1 MASRRTPAPWGGP
14 GMLNVR
20 VGRLA
25 ATARPSVRPG
35 AGAALAVG
43 LALAAL
49 HAPAARAGDVGGAA
63 GISSQLVDRGIA
75 LTRDTPT
82 LQGALFWLPAPGWS
96 LSGSA
101 SVALDAPGKV
111 LMSSVGLSRSWTL
124 SDSWQL
130 QAEALL
136 YRYPGARANR
146 LFNRDEVSLGWSY
159 RDRLSLSV
167 AAFRLPDS
175 RLRQRWYGALDVTA
189 HQPLA
194 GPLSL
199 SAGVGISEAPQA
211 LYGLP
216 YATHH
221 YRYGHAGL
229 IWNAGRWSVEVDRV
243 FSNARSGY
251 ADRGLWPWVA
261 SVSRSF

>member
-1 MASRRTPAPWGGP
+1 MLNAHAVPPSAASRRSVHP
-14 GMLNVR
+14 GV
-20 VGRLA
+20 
-25 ATARPSVRPG
+25 
-35 AGAALAVG
+35 GAALAVG

-49 HAPAARAGDVGGAA
+49 HAPAAMAGDVGGAA

-75 LTRDTPT
+75 VTRSTPT

-111 LMSSVGLSRSWTL
+111 LMGSAGLSRGWTL
-124 SDSWQL
+124 SDNWQL

-136 YRYPGARANR
+136 YRYPGRR
-146 LFNRDEVSLGWSY
+146 VDRPFNRDELSLGWSY
-159 RDRLSLSV
+159 RDRLSLSL

-175 RLRQRWYGALDVTA
+175 GLRQRWYGALDLTA
-189 HQPLA
+189 HQPLHGA
-194 GPLSL
+194 LSL
-199 SAGVGISEAPQA
+199 SAGVGVSQAPPA
-211 LYGLP
+211 LYGLE
-216 YATHH
+216 YVAH

-229 IWNAGRWSVEVDRV
+229 IWNAGRWSVEVDRM
-243 FSNARSGY
+243 FNDTHGGANHGI
-251 ADRGLWPWVA
+251 WPWVA

>member
-1 MASRRTPAPWGGP
+1 
-14 GMLNVR
+14 MLNMHA
-20 VGRLA
+20 GRRGSAL
-25 ATARPSVRPG
+25 RPSARPG
-35 AGAALAVG
+35 AGPALALGLG

-49 HAPAARAGDVGGAA
+49 HAPVALAGDVGGAA

-75 LTRDTPT
+75 VTRNTPT

-111 LMSSVGLSRSWTL
+111 LMGSVGLSRSWTL

-136 YRYPGARANR
+136 YRYPGTRTDR
-146 LFNRDEVSLGWSY
+146 LFNRDELSLGWSY
-159 RDRLSLSV
+159 RDRLSLSL
-167 AAFRLPDS
+167 AAFRMPDS
-175 RLRQRWYGALDVTA
+175 GLHQRWYGALDLTA

-199 SAGVGISEAPQA
+199 AAGVGISQAPPA
-211 LYGLP
+211 LYGLVST
-216 YATHH
+216 AH

-229 IWNAGRWSVEVDRV
+229 IWNAGRWSVEMDRV
-243 FSNARSGY
+243 FGNAHTGY
-251 ADRGLWPWVA
+251 TDRGLWPWVA

>member
-1 MASRRTPAPWGGP
+1 MLSARAARRSG
-14 GMLNVR
+14 
-20 VGRLA
+20 
-25 ATARPSVRPG
+25 RPG
-35 AGAALAVG
+35 TWVAPAVA

-49 HAPAARAGDVGGAA
+49 HAPAATAGDIGGAA

-75 LTRDTPT
+75 VTRSTPT

-101 SVALDAPGKV
+101 SVALDAPGTV
-111 LMSSVGLSRSWTL
+111 LMSSLGLSRSWTL

-159 RDRLSLSV
+159 RDRLSLSL
-167 AAFRLPDS
+167 AAFRMPDS
-175 RLRQRWYGALDVTA
+175 GLQQRWYGALDLTA
-189 HQPLA
+189 HQPLS

-199 SAGVGISEAPQA
+199 SAGIGVSQAPPA
-211 LYGLP
+211 LYGLE
-216 YATHH
+216 YVAH

-229 IWNAGRWSVEVDRV
+229 IWNAGRWSLEVDRV
-243 FSNARSGY
+243 FSNARTGY